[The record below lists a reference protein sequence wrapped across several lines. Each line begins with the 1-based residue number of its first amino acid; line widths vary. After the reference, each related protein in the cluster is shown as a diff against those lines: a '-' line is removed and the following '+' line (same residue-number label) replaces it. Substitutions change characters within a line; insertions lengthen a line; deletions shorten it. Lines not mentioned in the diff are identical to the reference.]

1 MKELTRNEFYKL
13 SRECREYALRLAKFD
28 QRQVDRQV
36 CNEFNQFLARVR
48 TYDRLQPVAAK
59 IVPARPLTRAMVMIT
74 YAVLNLVLMLVLSP
88 LLGRLGMSVAL
99 SIFGFGLLIIFF
111 VPPGWYGTSV
121 EQIEGKV
128 LRIVQALQGILE
140 PNALELTEAVYFQ
153 VKEMLD
159 EAAAEL
165 RQQVFLAN
173 ERVRR

>member
-13 SRECREYALRLAKFD
+13 SRECREYARRLATFD

-36 CNEFNQFLARVR
+36 CHEFNQFLTRVR
-48 TYDRLQPVAAK
+48 GYDRLQAMAAK
-59 IVPARPLTRAMVMIT
+59 IAPARPLTRAMVLIT
-74 YAVLNLVLMLVLSP
+74 YAVLNLVSMLLLSP
-88 LLGRLGMSVAL
+88 LLGQLGTSVAL
-99 SIFGFGLLIIFF
+99 SIFGIGLLVIFF
-111 VPPGWYGTSV
+111 VPPSLYGTSV

-128 LRIVQALQGILE
+128 LRIVQALHGILE
-140 PNALELTEAVYFQ
+140 PNTLELTEAVYFQ

-165 RQQVFLAN
+165 RQQIFLAN

>member
-13 SRECREYALRLAKFD
+13 SRECREYALRLAKYD

-36 CNEFNQFLARVR
+36 CNEFNLFLARVR
-48 TYDRLQPVAAK
+48 EYDRLQPVVAK
-59 IVPARPLTRAMVMIT
+59 IMPARPLTRAMVMIVYT
-74 YAVLNLVLMLVLSP
+74 VLNLVLMLLLSP
-88 LLGRLGMSVAL
+88 ALGRLGMSTAL
-99 SIFGFGLLIIFF
+99 SIFGIGLLVIFF
-111 VPPGWYGTSV
+111 VPQGWYGTTV

-128 LRIVQALQGILE
+128 LRVVQALQGILTSD
-140 PNALELTEAVYFQ
+140 ALQLSEAVYFQ
-153 VKEMLD
+153 VKELLD